1 MIELND
7 IKLIKAFQVDEY
19 EYCNYIVY
27 VMEDKDNYSF
37 YLQNK
42 YYGVIML
49 MWGTP
54 KDQIDLDTFMN
65 CYCFDEYIQEYQEEY
80 EDIEVI

>member
-7 IKLIKAFQVDEY
+7 IKLIKAFQVNEY

-27 VMEDKDNYSF
+27 VMEDKDNYEF

-42 YYGVIML
+42 YFGVIML

-54 KDQIDLDTFMN
+54 KSETDLDTFMN
-65 CYCFDEYIQEYQEEY
+65 CYIFDEYIQEYQEKY

>member
-7 IKLIKAFQVDEY
+7 IKLIKAFQVNEY

-42 YYGVIML
+42 YYGIIML

-54 KDQIDLDTFMN
+54 KVQIDLDTFMN